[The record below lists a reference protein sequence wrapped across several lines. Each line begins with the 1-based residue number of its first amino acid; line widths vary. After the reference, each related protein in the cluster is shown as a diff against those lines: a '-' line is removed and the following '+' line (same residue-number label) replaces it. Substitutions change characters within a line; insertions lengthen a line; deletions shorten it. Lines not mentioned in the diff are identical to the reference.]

1 MKQRMSVQ
9 VKILSAMSVVF
20 LLAMIF
26 VTSYSSSQ
34 QHERARFWSESRA
47 NDLINSYMD
56 SLNAMMFSGGMP
68 TRKLLR
74 DKILARKEILD
85 VRVLRGDVVTK
96 AFGPG
101 FETEKPVTALDERG
115 LKGES
120 VMELNETNGHRVLT
134 IVQPFFAVK
143 NHNGTN
149 CLGCHIVPEN
159 SVLGAIRVDYSLAH
173 LDNEVKKEFW
183 MSVGMN
189 TAIFMVGLIVVSAIL
204 KYVVITP
211 LRKLH
216 STMTDVSTNS
226 DLSLSVQIDSND
238 EFRDVGMAVN
248 EMLHKFRNTISALAT
263 TTHQLSGSSEQLSEV
278 ANRTRADISNQQAQ
292 TQQLTQAINEMSAAA
307 NEVAQNSENAK
318 VAALDAQNEAASGK
332 QVVGRVVNAIDA
344 LAGRVENATTVVKN
358 LAEGTASIRNVLE
371 AITGIAEQTNL
382 LALNAAI
389 EAARAGDKGR
399 GFAVV
404 ADEVRTLA
412 QRTQKET
419 QEIRETIEQL
429 QRASDEAVEVMGEG
443 MQQATNSVDESS
455 KASAALEAIT
465 SAVNAITDMNSRIA
479 TAAEEQSAVAQE
491 FTRSI
496 QSISET
502 TDSTAQGASQTATA
516 SEEVHGVAEEL
527 DKVVHQFRV

>member
-9 VKILSAMSVVF
+9 VKILLAMAIVF
-20 LLAMIF
+20 MLAMIL

-34 QHERARFWSESRA
+34 QRERALLWSENRA
-47 NDLINSYMD
+47 NDLVNSYMD
-56 SLNAMMFSGGMP
+56 SLNAMMFSGSMP
-68 TRKLLR
+68 TRELMR
-74 DKILARKEILD
+74 EKILGREEIQD
-85 VRVLRGDVVTK
+85 VRVLRGENVTK
-96 AFGPG
+96 TFGPG
-101 FETEKPVTALDERG
+101 FETEKPVTLLDERG
-115 LKGES
+115 LKGER
-120 VMELNETNGHRVLT
+120 VVELKESKGHRVMT
-134 IVQPFFAVK
+134 VVQPFFAVK
-143 NHNGTN
+143 NYNGTN

-173 LDNEVKKEFW
+173 LDDAVQREFW
-183 MSVGMN
+183 MSVGIN
-189 TAIFMVGLIVVSAIL
+189 TAIFLVGLIVVSVIL
-204 KYVVITP
+204 KRVVIAP
-211 LRKLH
+211 LNILR
-216 STMTDVSTNS
+216 STMAKVSADS
-226 DLSLSVQIDSND
+226 DLSLSVQMNSND
-238 EFRDVGMAVN
+238 EFRDVGQAVN
-248 EMLHKFRNTISALAT
+248 EMLKKFRDTVSGLAA
-263 TTHQLSGSSEQLSEV
+263 TTHQLSGSSERLSAV
-278 ANRTRADISNQQAQ
+278 ANRTRSDISSQQTQ
-292 TQQLTQAINEMSAAA
+292 TQQLTQAISEMNAAA
-307 NEVAQNSENAK
+307 REVALNSENAK
-318 VAALDAQNEAASGK
+318 VAALDAQNEATSGK

-344 LAGRVENATTVVKN
+344 LAGRVENATKVVKN

-429 QRASDEAVEVMGEG
+429 QRASDEAVDVMGEG
-443 MQQATNSVDESS
+443 MQQATNSVEESG
-455 KASAALEAIT
+455 KARAALEAIT

-491 FTRSI
+491 FTRNI
-496 QSISET
+496 QAISET
-502 TDSTAQGASQTATA
+502 SDSTAQGASQTATA

-527 DKVVHQFRV
+527 DKVVHRFRV

>member
-1 MKQRMSVQ
+1 MSVQ
-9 VKILSAMSVVF
+9 VKILLAMAVVF
-20 LLAMIF
+20 LLAMVL

-34 QHERARFWSESRA
+34 QRERGRVWSENRA
-47 NDLINSYMD
+47 TDIINSYMD

-68 TRKLLR
+68 TRELLR
-74 DKILARKEILD
+74 DKILAREGVVD
-85 VRVLRGDVVTK
+85 VRVLRGEAVTK
-96 AFGPG
+96 VFGAG
-101 FETEKPVTALDERG
+101 FETEKPVTAFDERG
-115 LKGES
+115 LKGEHIQ
-120 VMELNETNGHRVLT
+120 ELRQTGGDRILT

-143 NHNGTN
+143 DHNGTN
-149 CLGCHIVPEN
+149 CLSCHVVPEN
-159 SVLGAIRVDYSLAH
+159 SVLGAIRLDYSLAH
-173 LDNEVKKEFW
+173 LDDEVTREFW
-183 MSVGMN
+183 MSVGIN
-189 TAIFMVGLIVVSAIL
+189 AAIFLVGLVLVGVIL
-204 KYVVITP
+204 KRVVITP
-211 LRKLH
+211 LKKLH
-216 STMTDVSTNS
+216 GTMTKVSTDS
-226 DLSLSVQIDSND
+226 DLSLSVHLGSND
-238 EFRDVGMAVN
+238 EFRDVGHAVN
-248 EMLHKFRNTISALAT
+248 EMLHKFRDTVSGLAIT
-263 TTHQLSGSSEQLSEV
+263 TRQLSGSSEQLSEV
-278 ANRTRADISNQQAQ
+278 ANRTRSDISSQQAQ

-307 NEVAQNSENAK
+307 REVALNSENAK
-318 VAALDAQNEAASGK
+318 VAAVEAQNEATSGK

-344 LAGRVENATTVVKN
+344 LAGRVENATEVVKN
-358 LAEGTASIRNVLE
+358 LAEGTASIRHVLE

-429 QRASDEAVEVMGEG
+429 QNASDKAVAVMGEG

-479 TAAEEQSAVAQE
+479 TAAEEQSVVAQE
-491 FTRSI
+491 FTCNI

-502 TDSTAQGASQTATA
+502 TDSTAQGASQTAAA
-516 SEEVHGVAEEL
+516 SDEVHGAAEEL
-527 DKVVHQFRV
+527 DKVVRQFRV